1 VPGFR
6 RWSLPSQKGCAAEQ
20 TRRAS
25 QSPARST
32 PRIRSGRVVVDLPVY
47 GPAFVSSNPKKGV
60 TNKKENPMS
69 QSKKS
74 KPAHEIRLGSIK
86 ATIWQ
91 NQSENG
97 VRYNVSISRSYRDG
111 DVWKDTQ
118 SFGRDDLPR
127 VAKCADLAYEW
138 IFTKS
143 STTAEEDAVA
153 QA

>member
-1 VPGFR
+1 
-6 RWSLPSQKGCAAEQ
+6 
-20 TRRAS
+20 
-25 QSPARST
+25 
-32 PRIRSGRVVVDLPVY
+32 
-47 GPAFVSSNPKKGV
+47 
-60 TNKKENPMS
+60 MS

-97 VRYNVSISRSYRDG
+97 VRYNVNFSRGYRDG

-127 VAKCADLAYEW
+127 VIKCADLAYEW
-138 IFTKS
+138 IFLNSGTS
-143 STTAEEDAVA
+143 ADEEPSATPA
-153 QA
+153 SPPAGQY

>member
-1 VPGFR
+1 
-6 RWSLPSQKGCAAEQ
+6 
-20 TRRAS
+20 
-25 QSPARST
+25 
-32 PRIRSGRVVVDLPVY
+32 
-47 GPAFVSSNPKKGV
+47 
-60 TNKKENPMS
+60 MS

-127 VAKCADLAYEW
+127 VTKCADLAYEW
-138 IFTKS
+138 IFTQS
-143 STTAEEDAVA
+143 GLQADEEPIATAANPPA
-153 QA
+153 GQY

>member
-1 VPGFR
+1 
-6 RWSLPSQKGCAAEQ
+6 
-20 TRRAS
+20 
-25 QSPARST
+25 
-32 PRIRSGRVVVDLPVY
+32 
-47 GPAFVSSNPKKGV
+47 
-60 TNKKENPMS
+60 MS

-91 NQSENG
+91 NQSEIS
-97 VRYNVSISRSYRDG
+97 VRYNVSITRSYRDG

-127 VAKCADLAYEW
+127 VTKCADLAYEW

-143 STTAEEDAVA
+143 STATDEDALA

>member
-1 VPGFR
+1 
-6 RWSLPSQKGCAAEQ
+6 
-20 TRRAS
+20 
-25 QSPARST
+25 
-32 PRIRSGRVVVDLPVY
+32 
-47 GPAFVSSNPKKGV
+47 
-60 TNKKENPMS
+60 MS

-86 ATIWQ
+86 ATVWQ

-97 VRYNVSISRSYRDG
+97 VRYNVSITRSYRDG

-127 VAKCADLAYEW
+127 VTKCADLAYEW
-138 IFTKS
+138 IFSRS
-143 STTAEEDAVA
+143 STIAEEETVA